1 MREGVQEHMRKS
13 LHGKKKKKKKL
24 ERGRKQK
31 FESVLRR

>member
-13 LHGKKKKKKKL
+13 LHGKKINKKL